1 MMFDDSITISNC
13 SFAYKCQMQW
23 ENLYE
28 TENENIK
35 FCKDCQKEVHY
46 CETDEELL
54 EAIKRNKCVSILAPF
69 SNNLTI
75 RETGMVDFVSI
86 NKD

>member
-1 MMFDDSITISNC
+1 MFDDSITIRNC
-13 SFAYKCQMQW
+13 TFAYKCQMKW

-28 TENENIK
+28 TEDDNIK

-46 CETDEELL
+46 CDTDEELL

-75 RETGMVDFVSI
+75 RETGMVDYAS
-86 NKD
+86 NLKE